1 MLNNHPILQT
11 SGIDSLYFHCE
22 SSLEYDE
29 LFMDIVDQIETQKD
43 NFARSERRYQPND
56 LLIKIADTTFNY
68 LGFAEG
74 YFWFRDPHEFF
85 KIGFKNKLKMRRMHD
100 IRVQLQGRGI
110 YTLGITSM
118 LAYIDSILE
127 GYVTGLKPII
137 RADINAFVQYDFS
150 FVDRSMFVTR
160 KKNYATISEIGD
172 ANSIQTLYVG
182 KPPFMHRLYNKTLEM
197 KKSKKEALMHEYLAN
212 QGFDVEAP
220 IFNVEFQMHRP
231 HLKAFGV
238 QTVDDLLLNVNNLFK
253 CAMDEIRLIDTASI
267 SENGIE
273 HNNKHRAETLAIWE
287 QIKAQFDAK
296 EFLQIQ
302 TDLKRIKR
310 IEYIYDYARFESD
323 FIALMRKAYLN
334 CLFVDEKT
342 LNESLSKF
350 VKDMDK
356 SMPFYEREKSV
367 PVDIID
373 MSGNAYHYKLF
384 QDGSVRDAT
393 LPPSVT
399 RMDDQVLLYHLSQ
412 LGNQLNDQEIDL
424 LIQKQYKIAFDEA
437 IRRKLINQSRFELQ
451 FKEPK

>member
-1 MLNNHPILQT
+1 
-11 SGIDSLYFHCE
+11 
-22 SSLEYDE
+22 
-29 LFMDIVDQIETQKD
+29 
-43 NFARSERRYQPND
+43 
-56 LLIKIADTTFNY
+56 
-68 LGFAEG
+68 
-74 YFWFRDPHEFF
+74 
-85 KIGFKNKLKMRRMHD
+85 
-100 IRVQLQGRGI
+100 
-110 YTLGITSM
+110 
-118 LAYIDSILE
+118 
-127 GYVTGLKPII
+127 
-137 RADINAFVQYDFS
+137 
-150 FVDRSMFVTR
+150 
-160 KKNYATISEIGD
+160 
-172 ANSIQTLYVG
+172 
-182 KPPFMHRLYNKTLEM
+182 
-197 KKSKKEALMHEYLAN
+197 MHEYLAN
-212 QGFDVEAP
+212 YGFDVEAP

-273 HNNKHRAETLAIWE
+273 HNNKHRAETLPIWE

-350 VKDMDK
+350 VKDLDK
-356 SMPFYEREKSV
+356 SMPFYECEKSV

-384 QDGSVRDAT
+384 QDGSVREVT

-412 LGNQLNDQEIDL
+412 LGNQLNDQESDL
-424 LIQKQYKIAFDEA
+424 LIQRQYKIAFDEA
-437 IRRKLINQSRFELQ
+437 IRRKLINQSRIELQ